1 MVNTI
6 RRFYYV
12 VSVLYD
18 FCHIDLVLLK
28 LKTCGHICYSYNI
41 RSELYETTN
50 NCKNRWFIKKV
61 W

>member
-6 RRFYYV
+6 RRFYV

-41 RSELYETTN
+41 RSELYETTTN